1 MKQQK
6 ANELRYFASIS
17 QHSFTGVESSSD
29 IFLRILQISEKKS
42 PCNSEEIPYIIG
54 SI

>member
-6 ANELRYFASIS
+6 ADELRYFASIC
-17 QHSFTGVESSSD
+17 QHSFTGLESSKD
-29 IFLRILQISEKKS
+29 IFFRILQISGKKS
-42 PCNSEEIPYIIG
+42 QWNSEEIPYIIG